1 MSEGESRFTV
11 MHKLIAGALIGLL
24 ILSAAGYFV
33 YSKMS
38 GGSKPAVKKID
49 LEKLEFEAK
58 DNITLEEFSI
68 FIVEGEKKGIV
79 KFKVNAE
86 VDSPK
91 VAEFLNRSKPAVRD
105 TITRTIMK
113 MKFEDIKQKY
123 SKLELH
129 EIIKKDLNAIV
140 DKGVKGSAPTPEG
153 GIAQNNLVVRVNVFD
168 FSALEID

>member
-86 VDSPK
+86 VASSK
-91 VAEFLNRSKPAVRD
+91 VAEFISRSKPAVRD

-113 MKFEDIKQKY
+113 MKFEDIKIKY

>member
-24 ILSAAGYFV
+24 ILSAGGYFV

-38 GGSKPAVKKID
+38 GGSKPAAKKID
-49 LEKLEFEAK
+49 LETLQFEVK
-58 DNITLEEFSI
+58 DNITFEEFSI

-86 VDSPK
+86 VASTK

-105 TITRTIMK
+105 MITRTIMK
-113 MKFEDIKQKY
+113 MKFEEIKLKY

-153 GIAQNNLVVRVNVFD
+153 GIAQNNLVVRVSVFD